1 MTVKELKD
9 FIKDCND
16 NDFITI
22 CTCNDDNP
30 IKDYCDVGLAYKIT
44 CSDDPNSQ
52 TICLMPM

>member
-30 IKDYCDVGLAYKIT
+30 IKDYCDVGLAYIK
-44 CSDDPNSQ
+44 
-52 TICLMPM
+52 